1 MNQQCRVCGE
11 PAAGFHFGAFTC
23 EGCKSFFGRT
33 YNNVSSLGECKNGGR
48 CVINK
53 KNRTAC
59 KACRLRKCLLVGMS
73 KSGSRYG
80 RRSNWFKIHCLLEDR
95 RSSAAGE
102 LGVSGGSECWSGPGT
117 SDDEGDAIDV
127 CGPPEVP
134 RGSPPPARTSPA
146 LSSPDSHA
154 SDNSVEASL
163 YGEGGGRHLP
173 YLPPLYPRLSV
184 LPPPPPSPASS
195 SSSSPSSSYPGA
207 PLSPLLLSQF
217 PLGGG
222 TPPPYSLYPYFSHT
236 ACYAPSYD
244 LPFDAPAIRRSP
256 EVSLRVGRAHSP
268 PAGAGHVR
276 APAKRP
282 AECPAPLPLA
292 KRLRLLEERNAAD
305 EAHRRLAL
313 PPLQRRPDVSVSV
326 SVSVRKEAALAVP
339 VGLATKAAAPPS
351 DVPMDLSVRSSAASP
366 PDAGADHAILDL
378 SLKSRQEP
386 KEEDK
391 AESAKP
397 EKETALEAP
406 ERPTASAPGVAVG
419 VGASCALTPLNL
431 ALHLQ
436 PRARSVS

>member
-102 LGVSGGSECWSGPGT
+102 LGGSGGSECWSGPGT

-154 SDNSVEASL
+154 SDNS
-163 YGEGGGRHLP
+163 
-173 YLPPLYPRLSV
+173 
-184 LPPPPPSPASS
+184 
-195 SSSSPSSSYPGA
+195 
-207 PLSPLLLSQF
+207 F

-222 TPPPYSLYPYFSHT
+222 TPPPYSLYPYFSPHT

-244 LPFDAPAIRRSP
+244 LSFDAPAIRRSP

-268 PAGAGHVR
+268 PAGAGHLR
-276 APAKRP
+276 APTKRP

-292 KRLRLLEERNAAD
+292 KRLRLLEERSAAD
-305 EAHRRLAL
+305 EAHPRLA
-313 PPLQRRPDVSVSV
+313 PPLLQRRSDVTV
-326 SVSVRKEAALAVP
+326 SVSVRKEAPTALP
-339 VGLATKAAAPPS
+339 VGIALKAATPPS

-366 PDAGADHAILDL
+366 PDAGADHDILDL
-378 SLKSRQEP
+378 SLKSRQDP

-397 EKETALEAP
+397 EKETCLESP

-419 VGASCALTPLNL
+419 MGVSCALTPLNL

>member
-102 LGVSGGSECWSGPGT
+102 LGGSGASGCWGGPGT
-117 SDDEGDAIDV
+117 SDDEGDPIDV

-173 YLPPLYPRLSV
+173 YLPALYPRLSV

-195 SSSSPSSSYPGA
+195 SSSSPSSSCPGA
-207 PLSPLLLSQF
+207 PLSPLLISQF
-217 PLGGG
+217 PLGGS
-222 TPPPYSLYPYFSHT
+222 TPPPYSLYPYFSPHT

-244 LPFDAPAIRRSP
+244 LSFDAIRRSP
-256 EVSLRVGRAHSP
+256 EEASL
-268 PAGAGHVR
+268 
-276 APAKRP
+276 
-282 AECPAPLPLA
+282 
-292 KRLRLLEERNAAD
+292 AA
-305 EAHRRLAL
+305 
-313 PPLQRRPDVSVSV
+313 
-326 SVSVRKEAALAVP
+326 P
-339 VGLATKAAAPPS
+339 VGVALKAAAPPS

-366 PDAGADHAILDL
+366 PDAGADHDILDL
-378 SLKSRQEP
+378 SLKTRQDP
-386 KEEDK
+386 KEEV
-391 AESAKP
+391 ESAEP
-397 EKETALEAP
+397 EKENSHETP

-419 VGASCALTPLNL
+419 MGGSCALTPLNL

>member
-173 YLPPLYPRLSV
+173 YLPPLYPGSASS
-184 LPPPPPSPASS
+184 LPPP
-195 SSSSPSSSYPGA
+195 SSPRRWH
-207 PLSPLLLSQF
+207 
-217 PLGGG
+217 
-222 TPPPYSLYPYFSHT
+222 PPPYSLYPYFSHT
-236 ACYAPSYD
+236 ACYALLRP
-244 LPFDAPAIRRSP
+244 PFDAPAIRRSP

-339 VGLATKAAAPPS
+339 VGLASKAAAPPS

-406 ERPTASAPGVAVG
+406 ERPTASAPGWRHVTKTPDAVS
-419 VGASCALTPLNL
+419 AC
-431 ALHLQ
+431 
-436 PRARSVS
+436 RSVVDTSVHISE

>member
-33 YNNVSSLGECKNGGR
+33 YNNVSSLGECKNGGC

-102 LGVSGGSECWSGPGT
+102 LGGSGGSECWSGPGT

-184 LPPPPPSPASS
+184 LPPPPP
-195 SSSSPSSSYPGA
+195 
-207 PLSPLLLSQF
+207 
-217 PLGGG
+217 
-222 TPPPYSLYPYFSHT
+222 
-236 ACYAPSYD
+236 
-244 LPFDAPAIRRSP
+244 RSP

-268 PAGAGHVR
+268 PAAVGHLR
-276 APAKRP
+276 APTKRP

-292 KRLRLLEERNAAD
+292 KRLRLLEERSAAD
-305 EAHRRLAL
+305 EAHRRLA
-313 PPLQRRPDVSVSV
+313 PPLLQRRSDVSVSV
-326 SVSVRKEAALAVP
+326 SVSVRKEAPSAVP
-339 VGLATKAAAPPS
+339 VGIALKAAMPPS

-366 PDAGADHAILDL
+366 PDAGADHDILDL
-378 SLKSRQEP
+378 SLKSRQDP

-391 AESAKP
+391 VESAKP
-397 EKETALEAP
+397 EKEHSVKSP
-406 ERPTASAPGVAVG
+406 ERPTASAPGLAVG
-419 VGASCALTPLNL
+419 MGGSCALTPLNL